1 MRPSTA
7 ALIAAELLASHLA
20 RVEPEYASHAAIAAT
35 NVAEVITKNLC
46 EEFSNEQISAAVED
60 ARELRGFIRLAER
73 DA

>member
-1 MRPSTA
+1 
-7 ALIAAELLASHLA
+7 
-20 RVEPEYASHAAIAAT
+20 VEPEYASHAAIAAT